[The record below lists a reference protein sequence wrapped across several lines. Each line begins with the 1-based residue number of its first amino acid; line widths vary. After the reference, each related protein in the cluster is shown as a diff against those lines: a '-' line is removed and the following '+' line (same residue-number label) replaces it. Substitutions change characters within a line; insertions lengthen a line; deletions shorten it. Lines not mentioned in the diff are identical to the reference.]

1 MGQKDY
7 EECQDQ
13 NNPGWREVHKYNKNR
28 KGNKMDIKQMLLDTT
43 DQQNHARWTG
53 SMYAL
58 QDLTNHMKNLL
69 ETEGCTNKSFSSD
82 IAKYVGEEVK
92 RYRELIQTTDMGKK
106 MKEIEDIK

>member
-1 MGQKDY
+1 
-7 EECQDQ
+7 
-13 NNPGWREVHKYNKNR
+13 
-28 KGNKMDIKQMLLDTT
+28 MDIKQMLLDTT

-58 QDLTNHMKNLL
+58 QDVIKHMKNLL

-92 RYRELIQTTDMGKK
+92 RYRELILTTDMGKK

>member
-13 NNPGWREVHKYNKNR
+13 NNPGWREVHKNNKNR

-53 SMYAL
+53 SMFAL
-58 QDLTNHMKNLL
+58 QDLIKHMDSLLKNNDV
-69 ETEGCTNKSFSSD
+69 TFKSFSFELTKHLGS
-82 IAKYVGEEVK
+82 ELK
-92 RYRELIQTTDMGKK
+92 RYRELILTTDMGKK

>member
-1 MGQKDY
+1 
-7 EECQDQ
+7 
-13 NNPGWREVHKYNKNR
+13 
-28 KGNKMDIKQMLLDTT
+28 MDFKKMLLDTT

-53 SMYAL
+53 SMFAL
-58 QDLTNHMKNLL
+58 QDVMRHMKNLL

-92 RYRELIQTTDMGKK
+92 RYKELSETTEISKK